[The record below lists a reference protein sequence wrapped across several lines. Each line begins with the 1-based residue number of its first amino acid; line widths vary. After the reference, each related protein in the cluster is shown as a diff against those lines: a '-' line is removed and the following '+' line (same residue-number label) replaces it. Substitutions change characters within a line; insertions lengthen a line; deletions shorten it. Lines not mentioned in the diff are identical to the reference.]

1 VRGREG
7 PSPARSATRRETV
20 PCVNV
25 NTGLSSNSRGSA
37 NGAQTA
43 AASRR
48 ATEDPAPTHVRWRI
62 AALLT
67 LITSLTYID
76 RLNLSIAG
84 KHIQDEFHFSTQ
96 TMGWILSGFVLGY
109 AIFQV
114 PGGWAGDRFGP
125 RRLLTF
131 AMVWWSIFTAV
142 TAIVPQLPA
151 PAGMSLSAAFFIARF
166 LIGVGEAAALPNS
179 NKIVAAWMGQTRR
192 GLGNSIFLMGV
203 GVGGTVS
210 PALIAYLAEHYG
222 WRASFFV
229 CGVLGLVLATAWH
242 LYATNRPEEHPHV
255 NPAELQIIQASRL
268 GGGAASTSSRQAQPS
283 NPPWRRILSSRSV
296 WMLVLSYFC
305 EGYPNYIYYTWFFLY
320 LVRVRGL
327 SVQQGGFWGAAP
339 FLAIVMLAPLGG
351 WLSDRAVSRLG
362 RRRGRQAMI
371 WLGMT
376 ASALLLA
383 SGAHAANTILAI
395 LLLSGAVGFNLFAT
409 ATWWATC
416 IDLTRN
422 FSGSVSAMM
431 NTCGNLGG
439 WISPILTAYIATRWG
454 WTQALDFAALVTLA
468 APILWIFVNAD
479 EDLEAHACPDGGAG
493 R

>member
-1 VRGREG
+1 MVSAGGR
-7 PSPARSATRRETV
+7 
-20 PCVNV
+20 
-25 NTGLSSNSRGSA
+25 
-37 NGAQTA
+37 QTA
-43 AASRR
+43 APSRH
-48 ATEDPAPTHVRWRI
+48 ATQDSAPTHIRWRI

-142 TAIVPQLPA
+142 TAFVPQLPA
-151 PAGMSLSAAFFIARF
+151 PAWMSLPATFFVARF

-179 NKIVAAWMGQTRR
+179 NKVIASWMGQTRR

-203 GVGGTVS
+203 GLGGTVS
-210 PALIAYLAEHYG
+210 PALIAYLAERYG
-222 WRASFFV
+222 WRVSFIV
-229 CGVLGLVLATAWH
+229 CGFLGLALAIAWH
-242 LYATNRPEEHPHV
+242 LYATNRPEEHPRV
-255 NPAELQIIQASRL
+255 NAAELQIIQSARHGASAGSELAGR
-268 GGGAASTSSRQAQPS
+268 TQPS
-283 NPPWRRILSSRSV
+283 SPPWRRILSNRSV
-296 WMLVLSYFC
+296 WMLMLSYFC

-327 SVQQGGFWGAAP
+327 SVQQGGFWGAGP
-339 FLAIVMLAPLGG
+339 FLAVVMLAPLGG
-351 WLSDRAVSRLG
+351 WLSDRAVSRYG
-362 RRRGRQAMI
+362 RRRGRRTMI
-371 WLGMT
+371 WVGMT

-383 SGAHAANTILAI
+383 SGAHAANTTLAI
-395 LLLSGAVGFNLFAT
+395 VLLSGAMGFNIFAT
-409 ATWWATC
+409 VTWWATC

-422 FSGSVSAMM
+422 FSGSLSAMM
-431 NTCGNLGG
+431 NTWGNIGG

-454 WTQALDFAALVTLA
+454 WTQALDFAALITLG
-468 APILWIFVNAD
+468 APFLWIFVNAD
-479 EDLEAHACPDGGAG
+479 EDLEAHV
-493 R
+493 